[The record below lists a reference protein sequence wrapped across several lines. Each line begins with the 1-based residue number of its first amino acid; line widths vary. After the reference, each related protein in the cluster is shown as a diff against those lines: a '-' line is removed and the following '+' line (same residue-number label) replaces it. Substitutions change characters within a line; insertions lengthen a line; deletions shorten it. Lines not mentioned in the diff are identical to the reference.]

1 MTQFLIDTFIKNNE
15 DINNLKVRESYG
27 TLSSLVGIVLNIILF
42 LFKILIGTLSNSIS
56 ITSDGFNNLS
66 DCATSL
72 ITFFGFKMASKPADE
87 EHPFGHGRM
96 EYILSFILSLIIL
109 FVGFE
114 LIKNSVLELIN
125 PSGITFSLISVVVVL
140 ISILVK
146 IWMSIFNNTLGKKL
160 NNSAMLAISK
170 DSLNDVIATSATL
183 ISLVFSS
190 FTSLPLDGIMGIIVS
205 LFVLKS
211 GYEIIKDTIDELLG
225 MTLDKEIVDKI
236 KEIIMENEIIIG
248 YHDLMVHNYGPGTHF
263 GSVHVEVDSNSDFV
277 TVHDIVDLIEKKL
290 LEETGIMMTLHMDPI
305 NFDDEKTKYYYN
317 KMLNIVK
324 SIHPNNHIHD
334 FRMVLGETHIKLI
347 FDLVVPY
354 NFEYKDEEIK
364 DIISEGFKDEPNK
377 IYIVPTIEHEYI

>member
-56 ITSDGFNNLS
+56 ITSAGFNNLS

-190 FTSLPLDGIMGIIVS
+190 FTSLPLDVIMVIIVL
-205 LFVLKS
+205 LFLLKS
-211 GYEIIKDTIDELLG
+211 
-225 MTLDKEIVDKI
+225 
-236 KEIIMENEIIIG
+236 
-248 YHDLMVHNYGPGTHF
+248 
-263 GSVHVEVDSNSDFV
+263 
-277 TVHDIVDLIEKKL
+277 
-290 LEETGIMMTLHMDPI
+290 
-305 NFDDEKTKYYYN
+305 
-317 KMLNIVK
+317 
-324 SIHPNNHIHD
+324 
-334 FRMVLGETHIKLI
+334 
-347 FDLVVPY
+347 
-354 NFEYKDEEIK
+354 
-364 DIISEGFKDEPNK
+364 
-377 IYIVPTIEHEYI
+377 